1 MRIAAM
7 ATLRRKLP
15 RFLADRRGVGA
26 IEFALIAPLLLALYF
41 ISMELSLGFET
52 DKRIDRIGSMV
63 ADLVTQKPSIK
74 KADVEEIMQ
83 LANTLLQPYDRSK
96 PKVVVTAIQITNDTT
111 PKAQVVWS
119 RQMADGKFTQP
130 FKKDSIVAVPDNL
143 KIANSFFIRVSSS
156 LEYKP
161 LITWSASQKT
171 TLGLTGAF
179 DNISLGDTYY
189 LRPRMTATIACDDCN
204 S

>member
-1 MRIAAM
+1 MRVAAM

-26 IEFALIAPLLLALYF
+26 MEFALIAPLLLALYF

>member
-1 MRIAAM
+1 MRIGAM

-26 IEFALIAPLLLALYF
+26 MEFALIAPLLLALYF

>member
-26 IEFALIAPLLLALYF
+26 MEFALIAPLLLALYF

>member
-26 IEFALIAPLLLALYF
+26 MEFALIAPLLLALYF

-83 LANTLLQPYDRSK
+83 LANTLLQPYVRSK

>member
-83 LANTLLQPYDRSK
+83 LANTLLQPYVRSK